1 MKRANIFNFVVLL
14 YLYLPIA
21 MFSLTWLNPWI
32 GILATIVMCY
42 LIWYGS
48 LSKDNFNITWRRVWP
63 FLLISMAILLVW
75 ALLSGLGGFFAQ
87 SYDWQKHNLLLK
99 GFIDQSWP
107 VHYQYKGHLGVVS
120 YYIGEYILPALVGKL
135 ACFNVAQ
142 IFMCFWIVCGL
153 VLLTISIYKWVGIQN
168 GWIFLL
174 IVFSLILFSTF
185 IYPLSGIYNNWVPAD
200 ANVMQDMGE
209 WFSRSL
215 QLQYTSNISLL
226 RFVFP
231 QFVPVALS
239 TILFIRERENYQFW
253 GIVLVPIVL
262 YSTFAF
268 IGLGLLMLL
277 LVLRDLLS
285 KKEAFRWDKL
295 VNWTNLLSILVMAIL
310 VLYIACN
317 ILQPKPA
324 SDSMQLSLID
334 VWHHKLGFLT
344 FQASWIIWILL
355 LVKHERRNP
364 LLYLSSVVLLI
375 LPFFKFGAAN
385 DLVMR
390 VSIPA
395 LMIINFLVIKNI
407 AIYWRKDIY
416 YAAILVG
423 GLIVAGAG
431 PVWQLRNAAA
441 HHTIHHQTY
450 NMPYKTFDEFIT
462 TEKHTV
468 YQYVDWHQS
477 KLRSFLIRK

>member
-1 MKRANIFNFVVLL
+1 
-14 YLYLPIA
+14 
-21 MFSLTWLNPWI
+21 
-32 GILATIVMCY
+32 
-42 LIWYGS
+42 
-48 LSKDNFNITWRRVWP
+48 
-63 FLLISMAILLVW
+63 
-75 ALLSGLGGFFAQ
+75 
-87 SYDWQKHNLLLK
+87 
-99 GFIDQSWP
+99 
-107 VHYQYKGHLGVVS
+107 
-120 YYIGEYILPALVGKL
+120 
-135 ACFNVAQ
+135 
-142 IFMCFWIVCGL
+142 
-153 VLLTISIYKWVGIQN
+153 
-168 GWIFLL
+168 
-174 IVFSLILFSTF
+174 
-185 IYPLSGIYNNWVPAD
+185 
-200 ANVMQDMGE
+200 
-209 WFSRSL
+209 
-215 QLQYTSNISLL
+215 
-226 RFVFP
+226 
-231 QFVPVALS
+231 
-239 TILFIRERENYQFW
+239 
-253 GIVLVPIVL
+253 
-262 YSTFAF
+262 
-268 IGLGLLMLL
+268 
-277 LVLRDLLS
+277 
-285 KKEAFRWDKL
+285 
-295 VNWTNLLSILVMAIL
+295 MAIL